1 MSKRSRKAKPSKS
14 LPRADRPPWA
24 AIGVCLFLVGFAAP
38 IPIQWPLVALV
49 LFASVAA
56 FSEGAAPEWQVPLPF
71 TLAVIAFLLLTGLS
85 IFLSVDRSRSLE
97 LSASWIPGLL
107 LFVVIA
113 ERLRSADDLRAVYA
127 CFALVGLGLAVAL
140 LVGRW
145 SYGADSHAW
154 LQGLGLP
161 VLVVPNDCH
170 FLALLTPFSLVLAD
184 RNPRSGLGVLALV
197 SILMTGGAILAL
209 GSRGGALTL
218 IAGLVVTGTLL
229 RPRLGIGLG
238 VAVLLGVGL
247 GDALLGFPLASK
259 FTHVVDT
266 RVSLWMI
273 AWEMFL
279 DAPWVG
285 QGPHSYRS
293 LYTIYMEAITFP
305 EWVRMDPWGTEV
317 PWAHNL
323 YLELLAERGILGF
336 ASFAALVGTAFF
348 LGIKARAQGSPEE
361 FRLACGAVGAL
372 LGLLVSGL
380 FEASLLRIWVVVLLF
395 VLAGVIGRLA
405 ALTGDSPGG
414 DNSLGTASTGHRGK
428 PSQPTS

>member
-1 MSKRSRKAKPSKS
+1 MSKRSRKAKASKS
-14 LPRADRPPWA
+14 LPPVERPPWA
-24 AIGVCLFLVGFAAP
+24 ALGVCLFLIGFAAP
-38 IPIQWPLVALV
+38 IPSQWPLVALV
-49 LFASVAA
+49 LFALVAA
-56 FSEGAAPEWQVPLPF
+56 FSEGTPKAWPVPLPF
-71 TLAVIAFLLLTGLS
+71 TLAVVAFLLLTGLS

-97 LSASWIPGLL
+97 LSASWIPGVL

-113 ERLRSADDLRAVYA
+113 ERLRSAEDLKAVYA
-127 CFALVGLGLAVAL
+127 CFALVGLALAIAL
-140 LVGRW
+140 LAGRW
-145 SYGADSHAW
+145 VYGADSHAW

-170 FLALLTPFSLVLAD
+170 FLALITPFSLVLAD
-184 RNPRSGLGVLALV
+184 RNPRSGLGILALV
-197 SILMTGGAILAL
+197 SIVMTGGAILAL

-218 IAGLVVTGTLL
+218 IASLVATGTLL
-229 RPRLGIGLG
+229 RPRLGVGLG
-238 VAVLLGVGL
+238 VVLLLGVGL

-279 DAPWVG
+279 DAPWLG

-293 LYTIYMEAITFP
+293 LYTVYMEAIAFP

-336 ASFAALVGTAFF
+336 ASFAALVGTALF

-361 FRLACGAVGAL
+361 FRLACGAIGAL
-372 LGLLVSGL
+372 FGLLVSGL
-380 FEASLLRIWVVVLLF
+380 FEASMLRIWAVVLLF

-414 DNSLGTASTGHRGK
+414 DNRLGDSSTGHRGK
-428 PSQPTS
+428 P